1 MENLIFSLNATIPV
15 FLLMIL
21 GYALH
26 KTSLLDDR
34 FADKLNV
41 FVFQAALP
49 VLLFKN
55 LSETD
60 FHTFWDG
67 GMVLFCF
74 VVSLISILVMV
85 GVSFF
90 LKDKSIRAEF
100 IQGGYRGSQALLGAA
115 LFQNIYGGT
124 GPLALT
130 LIGAVPL
137 YNVAAVLTLTLLSPQ
152 GGRIDR
158 TVIKKS
164 LRGIVTNPIILAIA
178 AGLLWSL
185 LGIPQPV
192 ILQRTIASFA
202 ATATPLGLLAL
213 GASIN
218 VRKAASS
225 LKPALVCS
233 VFKLILFVGLFLPA
247 AIHLGYRNELLV
259 GILIMLASPATV
271 SCFTMARSM
280 GHDGTL
286 SASTIVLSTLLSAFT
301 LTGWLY
307 LLRQLALI

>member
-1 MENLIFSLNATIPV
+1 MENLLFSLNATIPV
-15 FLLMIL
+15 FLLMMV
-21 GYALH
+21 GYFLR
-26 KTSLLDDR
+26 KTSLLDDQ

-49 VLLFKN
+49 VLLFQN
-55 LSETD
+55 LSETN
-60 FHTFWDG
+60 FHTFWNG
-67 GMVLFCF
+67 GMVLFCL

-85 GVSFF
+85 GASLL

-115 LFQNIYGGT
+115 LFQNIYGGA

-137 YNVAAVLTLTLLSPQ
+137 YNVAAVITLTLLSPG
-152 GGRIDR
+152 GGRMDR
-158 TVIKKS
+158 NMIRKS

-178 AGLLWSL
+178 AGLIWAL
-185 LGIPQPV
+185 LGIPQPA
-192 ILQRTIASFA
+192 ILQRTISSFA
-202 ATATPLGLLAL
+202 ATATPLGLIAL

-225 LKPALVCS
+225 LKLALVCS
-233 VFKLILFVGLFLPA
+233 VFKLIIFVGLFLPVA
-247 AIHLGYRNELLV
+247 VWLGYRNELLV

-286 SASTIVLSTLLSAFT
+286 SSSTIVLSTLLSAFT

-307 LLRQLALI
+307 LLRQLSLI